1 MDNFSYLSNA
11 GPEALEALY
20 KQYQNDADSVDFG
33 WKKFFEGFDFART
46 NYEESGAIPENLTK
60 EFKVLNL
67 ITAYRS
73 RGHLFT
79 KTNPVRKR
87 RTYSP
92 TLDIENFGLENS
104 DMDVVFQA
112 GEQIGI
118 GAAKLS
124 DIIDHLK
131 QTYCASIG
139 IEFNYIRDVERHSW
153 MLNRVELKHR
163 PVFNS
168 EEKKHILKKL
178 NQATVF
184 EQYLQKKFVG
194 QKRFSIEGNESLI
207 PALDSIIEYGSTLGV
222 KEFIM
227 GMAHRGRLNTL
238 AHIFGKPYREIF
250 GEFEGKD
257 YDDDGVFDGD
267 VKYHLGYSTDVV
279 ADSGET
285 VHLTLCP
292 NPSHLEAVNPV
303 VEGLCRAKIDGY
315 LKDENAIIP
324 ILVHG
329 DAALAGQ
336 GIVYEVVQMAKLDG
350 YRTGGTI
357 HVVVNNQIGFT
368 TNYLD
373 GRSST
378 YCTDVGK
385 TTLCPVFHVN
395 ADDVEAVTQVM
406 RMAVDYRQKFNQ
418 DVFVDLLGYRKYGHN
433 EGDEPKFTQPQL
445 YNAIAKHNDPREIY
459 LSQLIADG
467 TVDEKYGKKIKS
479 EIEAQLE
486 AEFDASKEL
495 SKAIVKHFLEDI
507 WKAYPVAKAED
518 FDSSPDTG
526 FNKKKLLELGK
537 AMCTLPEGKNWFR
550 KVKKLMKDRL
560 NMLEKDQLDWGMG
573 ELLAYASILAEGHPI
588 RISGQDVE
596 RGTFSH
602 RHAVVKT
609 EDEEEEYIPLNHIS
623 AKQGEMSIYNSL
635 LSEYGVLGFDYGYA
649 FGKPEGLTIWEAQ
662 FGDFNNGAQIIID
675 QFISAAE
682 DKWRTMN
689 GITLFLPHGYEGQ
702 GSEHSSGRLERYL
715 QLCAENNMQICNVT
729 EPSNFFHLLR
739 RQVKQPFRKPL
750 VVFTPKKLLRYPKAV
765 SSIDEMANGKFR
777 EVIEDPTVKAKD
789 VDTVAFCSGKIY
801 YDILEE
807 KEKKDSGENIAVVRL
822 EQLYPLPKK
831 QLDALVKK
839 YGDQC
844 KFIWVQ
850 EEPENMGAWTYM
862 LWSYRTVILDVIARP
877 ASGSPAAGSPL
888 IHQHRQKV
896 IMDKLFSYAR
906 VKAQQKS

>member
-11 GPEALEALY
+11 DPEALEALY
-20 KQYQNDADSVDFG
+20 KQYQQDADSIDFG

-46 NYEESGAIPENLTK
+46 NYEEGEAIPENLTK

-79 KTNPVRKR
+79 KTNPVRTR
-87 RTYSP
+87 RKYSP
-92 TLDIENFGLENS
+92 TLDIENFGLSEA
-104 DMDVVFQA
+104 DLDVVFQA
-112 GEQIGI
+112 GEQTGT
-118 GAAKLS
+118 GPAKLR
-124 DIIDHLK
+124 DIIAHLK
-131 QTYCASIG
+131 KTYCASVG
-139 IEFNYIRDVERHSW
+139 IEFNYIRDVDRHAW
-153 MLNRVELKHR
+153 ILNKVELK
-163 PVFNS
+163 PTPPFS
-168 EEKKHILKKL
+168 PEEKKHILKKL

-207 PALDSIIEYGSTLGV
+207 PALDAIIEFGSDKGA
-222 KEFIM
+222 KEFII

-257 YDDDGVFDGD
+257 YDNDGVFDGD
-267 VKYHLGYSTDVV
+267 VKYHLGYSTDVL
-279 ADSGET
+279 ADSGQE
-285 VHLTLCP
+285 VHITLCP

-315 LKDENAIIP
+315 LKDEKAIVP

-357 HVVVNNQIGFT
+357 HLVVNNQIGFT

-373 GRSST
+373 GRSSI
-378 YCTDVGK
+378 YCTDVAK
-385 TTLCPVFHVN
+385 VTLCPVFHVN
-395 ADDVEAVTQVM
+395 ADDVEAVIQVM
-406 RMAVDYRQKFNQ
+406 RIAVEYRQRFNQ
-418 DVFVDLLGYRKYGHN
+418 DVFIDLLGYRKYGHN
-433 EGDEPKFTQPQL
+433 EGDEPKFTQPKL
-445 YNAIAKHNDPREIY
+445 YKAIAKHNTPREIY
-459 LSQLIADG
+459 LEELISEGVVNAA
-467 TVDEKYGKKIKS
+467 YGKKIKS
-479 EIEAQLE
+479 DLELQLD

-495 SKAIVKHFLEDI
+495 SKAVVKHFLEKT
-507 WKAYPVAKAED
+507 WKDYRVAINED
-518 FDSSPDTG
+518 FEESPDTG
-526 FNKKKLLELGK
+526 FNKKKLLALGK
-537 AMCTLPEGKNWFR
+537 AMCTLPKDKKWFR
-550 KVKKLMKDRL
+550 KVEKLMRDRL
-560 NMLEKDQLDWGMG
+560 KMLDTDQLDWGMG
-573 ELLAYASILAEGHPI
+573 ELLAYASLLAEGHPI
-588 RISGQDVE
+588 RLSGQDVE

-609 EDEEEEYIPLNHIS
+609 EDEEEEYIPLNHITQ
-623 AKQGEMSIYNSL
+623 KQAEMSIYNSL

-682 DKWRTMN
+682 DKWRAMN
-689 GITLFLPHGYEGQ
+689 GITLYLPHGYEGQ

-715 QLCAENNMQICNVT
+715 QLCGENNMQICNITV
-729 EPSNFFHLLR
+729 PSNFFHLLR

-765 SSIDEMANGKFR
+765 SSINEMAEGKFR
-777 EVIEDPTVKAKD
+777 ELMDDTDVKARD
-789 VDTVAFCSGKIY
+789 VDTVVFCSGKIY

-807 KEKKDSGENIAVVRL
+807 KERLESGENIAIVRL
-822 EQLYPLPKK
+822 EQLYPLPRK
-831 QLDALVKK
+831 QMDEVVKK
-839 YGDQC
+839 YGADC

-862 LWSYRTVILDVIARP
+862 LWSYQTVALDVIARP
-877 ASGSPAAGSPL
+877 ASGSPAAGSPK
-888 IHQHRQKV
+888 IHKHRQKV
-896 IMDKLFSYAR
+896 LMDKLFSYAR
-906 VKAQQKS
+906 VKAQ